1 MTTSDIVFTSWHP
14 RTLLNESAGSQPAPE
29 ELREKARNEGY
40 SDGYN
45 EGLEAA
51 KKESF
56 ERANAK
62 VAQLQSLIDSL
73 DEPFKNNEVR

>member
-14 RTLLNESAGSQPAPE
+14 RTLLNESAGSPAPE

-51 KKESF
+51 KKNHLNVLT
-56 ERANAK
+56 R
-62 VAQLQSLIDSL
+62 
-73 DEPFKNNEVR
+73 R